1 MVLQV
6 RTVSFEYVV
15 SFQVSVHMSF
25 LRYERVD
32 SLKGQGHRA
41 DFTLSTYRVP
51 RLGTGSKPASK
62 HSTVLGLVC

>member
-51 RLGTGSKPASK
+51 RLVQGASL
-62 HSTVLGLVC
+62 HRSIQPF